1 MRQNQAAPAPASAS
15 TSASTPP
22 PQQAP
27 ILLVEDSAATAA
39 LLSAHLVAAGHGVRL
54 ADTAAAAAAA
64 LAQALPQVLLL
75 DLNLPDRPGM
85 SLLAAL
91 AAQAAQT
98 GQPRPAVIVIT
109 GQGGV
114 PEAVEAMR
122 LGAFDFLTK
131 PVEPARLL
139 YAVAAAREWHQA
151 QPLHD
156 DKLHDGALHDST
168 GAADNAAAVPGMLGE
183 CPAMRAVFRRLRRA
197 AGSSAPVLVT
207 GETGTGKELAAAALH
222 QLSARAAKPFV
233 PLNCAAIPRDLLE
246 SELFGHARGAF
257 TGALADRPGAAGE
270 AAGGTLFLDEIGEL
284 DMAVQA
290 KLLRFL
296 QSGKFRRIGTAHE
309 VSADVR
315 FVCATHRDLRADIA
329 NGRFRQDLYYRLN
342 VIPVM
347 LPRLAARGGDLVL
360 LARALLA
367 QLAREEKA
375 GFDSFTPEAEALL
388 MGHAWPG
395 NVRELA
401 NLLRRIVVLEEGR
414 VVTAAMLAPMLAEAL
429 PGHPPAEPAAGLPGF
444 ASSDRITPLE
454 QTKRTAILR
463 AIKLTGGNVREAAEQ
478 LGIASS
484 TIYRMGL
491 AGTEQRGG

>member
-1 MRQNQAAPAPASAS
+1 MRPHHAARPASPAQAATPAPD
-15 TSASTPP
+15 
-22 PQQAP
+22 AP
-27 ILLVEDSAATAA
+27 ILLVEDSEATAA
-39 LLSAHLVAAGHGVRL
+39 LLSAHLAAAGHRVRI
-54 ADTAAAAAAA
+54 AATVEAGLAA
-64 LAQALPQVLLL
+64 LADRLPDLVLL

-85 SLLAAL
+85 DLLRAIAARDL
-91 AAQAAQT
+91 GPAQK
-98 GQPRPAVIVIT
+98 PAVVVIT

-131 PVEPARLL
+131 PVEPPRLL
-139 YAVAAAREWHQA
+139 YAVAAALEWRRAQA
-151 QPLHD
+151 APDDAQAHGHD
-156 DKLHDGALHDST
+156 DSP
-168 GAADNAAAVPGMLGE
+168 VPGMLGE

-197 AGSSAPVLVT
+197 AQSSAPVLVT

-233 PLNCAAIPRDLLE
+233 PLNCAAIPRELLE

-257 TGALADRPGAAGE
+257 TGALADRAGAAGE

-296 QSGKFRRIGTAHE
+296 QSGHFRRIGTAHE
-309 VSADVR
+309 VAADVR
-315 FVCATHRDLRADIA
+315 FVCATHRDLRADVA
-329 NGRFRQDLYYRLN
+329 QGRFREDLYYRLN
-342 VIPVM
+342 VIPVA

-360 LARALLA
+360 LARSLLRSLA
-367 QLAREEKA
+367 QQENAR
-375 GFDSFTPEAEALL
+375 FDAFAPEAEAML
-388 MGHAWPG
+388 MTHSWPG
-395 NVRELA
+395 NVRELG

-414 VVTAAMLAPMLAEAL
+414 LVTAAMLAPMLAEAL
-429 PGHPPAEPAAGLPGF
+429 PGASEIGLGCDRVPGF
-444 ASSDRITPLE
+444 ASSDRIAPLE
-454 QTKRTAILR
+454 DTKRAAILR
-463 AIKLTGGNVREAAEQ
+463 AIRLTGGNVREAAEQ

-491 AGTEQRGG
+491 AGVEARGEE